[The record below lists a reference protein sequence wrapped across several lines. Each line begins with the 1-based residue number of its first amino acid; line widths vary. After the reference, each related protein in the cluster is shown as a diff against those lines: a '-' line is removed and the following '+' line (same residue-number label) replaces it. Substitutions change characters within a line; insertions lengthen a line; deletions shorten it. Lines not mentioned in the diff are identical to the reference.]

1 LPEIVKVVDITQN
14 QVLFES
20 RSTKNSTINQNI
32 LTTNKK
38 IKQDKMSFEHKH
50 VIITG
55 GSSGIGKAIA
65 LKFAQT
71 GAHLA
76 IVARTPLMLEATK
89 TELEQ
94 ARLYSTQ
101 KVLALRANVACVAEV
116 TAAIESAIA
125 QLGPPDLL
133 ITAAGIAHPGHFRD
147 LPLSIFEETM
157 ATNYFGSLYSIKAVL
172 PAMEQQR
179 KGHIVLISSGAGLVG
194 LYGYTP
200 YSPSKFALRGL
211 AESLRGELKQWGI
224 DVAIIYPPD
233 TDTPQL
239 AAENRTKPLATQR
252 ITATAKTW
260 TAEAV
265 AEVIMHGVEQKAFEI
280 TPGLEMT
287 LLAKLHSVIAPGFH
301 WYCDRIVA
309 KVYKS

>member
-1 LPEIVKVVDITQN
+1 MIARQ
-14 QVLFES
+14 LFEH
-20 RSTKNSTINQNI
+20 Q
-32 LTTNKK
+32 
-38 IKQDKMSFEHKH
+38 H

-65 LKFAQT
+65 LKLARS
-71 GAHLA
+71 GAHLS
-76 IVARTPLMLEATK
+76 IIARTPSTLEAAK
-89 TELEQ
+89 TELEA
-94 ARLYSTQ
+94 ARLSPKQ
-101 KVLALRANVACVAEV
+101 KILALRADVACVAEV
-116 TAAIESAIA
+116 TGAIEKAIA

-147 LPLSIFEETM
+147 LPLSVFEQTM
-157 ATNYFGSLYSIKAVL
+157 ATNYFGTLYSIKAVL
-172 PAMEQQR
+172 HAMEQRR

-211 AESLRGELKQWGI
+211 AESLRGELKEWGI
-224 DVAIIYPPD
+224 YVAIAYPPD

-239 AAENRTKPLATQR
+239 AAENLTKPLATQK

-265 AEVIMHGVEQKAFEI
+265 AEAIIRGVEQKAFEI

-287 LLAKLHSVIAPGFH
+287 LLAKLHSAIAPGFR
-301 WYCDRIVA
+301 WYCDRIAA
-309 KVYKS
+309 KVARL

>member
-1 LPEIVKVVDITQN
+1 MARQ
-14 QVLFES
+14 
-20 RSTKNSTINQNI
+20 
-32 LTTNKK
+32 
-38 IKQDKMSFEHKH
+38 SFEPQH

-65 LKFAQT
+65 LKLAKS
-71 GAHLA
+71 GAHLS
-76 IVARTPLMLEATK
+76 IMARTSSTLEATK
-89 TELEQ
+89 IELEA
-94 ARLYSTQ
+94 ARISPKQ
-101 KVLALRANVACVAEV
+101 RVLALMVDVSCVAEV
-116 TAAIESAIA
+116 TAAIEHAIA

-147 LPLSIFEETM
+147 LPLSVFEQTM
-157 ATNYFGSLYSIKAVL
+157 AINYFGSLYSIKAVL
-172 PAMEQQR
+172 PAMEQHR

-211 AESLRGELKQWGI
+211 AESLRGELKEWGI
-224 DVAIIYPPD
+224 FLAIAYPPD

-239 AAENRTKPLATQR
+239 AAESLTKPLATQR

-260 TAEAV
+260 TAEDV
-265 AEVIMHGVEQKAFEI
+265 ADAIIRGVEQKAFEI

-287 LLAKLHSVIAPGFH
+287 LLAKFYRVIAPGFR
-301 WYCDRIVA
+301 WYCDRIVVNVS
-309 KVYKS
+309 KLSKKSLR

>member
-1 LPEIVKVVDITQN
+1 MMARK
-14 QVLFES
+14 LFEH
-20 RSTKNSTINQNI
+20 Q
-32 LTTNKK
+32 
-38 IKQDKMSFEHKH
+38 H

-65 LKFAQT
+65 LKLAHS
-71 GAHLA
+71 GANLS
-76 IVARTPLMLEATK
+76 IIARTSSTLEAAK
-89 TELEQ
+89 TELEA
-94 ARLYSTQ
+94 ARLSPKQ
-101 KVLALRANVACVAEV
+101 RVLALTADVACVAEV
-116 TAAIESAIA
+116 TEAIERAIA

-133 ITAAGIAHPGHFRD
+133 ITAAGIAHPGHFRK
-147 LPLSIFEETM
+147 LPLSVFEETM

-172 PAMEQQR
+172 PAMEPRR

-211 AESLRGELKQWGI
+211 AESLRGELKEWGI
-224 DVAIIYPPD
+224 DVAIAYPPD

-239 AAENRTKPLATQR
+239 VAENLTKPLATQR

-265 AEVIMHGVEQKAFEI
+265 AEAIIHGVEQKAFEI

-287 LLAKLHSVIAPGFH
+287 LLAKFYSVIAPGFR
-301 WYCDRIVA
+301 WYCDCIVA
-309 KVYKS
+309 KVTNR

>member
-1 LPEIVKVVDITQN
+1 MARQ
-14 QVLFES
+14 
-20 RSTKNSTINQNI
+20 
-32 LTTNKK
+32 
-38 IKQDKMSFEHKH
+38 SFEHQH

-65 LKFAQT
+65 LKLAKS
-71 GAHLA
+71 GAHLS
-76 IVARTPLMLEATK
+76 IMARTSSTLEATK
-89 TELEQ
+89 IELEA
-94 ARLYSTQ
+94 ARISPTQ
-101 KVLALRANVACVAEV
+101 RVLALMVDVSCVAEV
-116 TAAIESAIA
+116 TAAIEHAIA

-147 LPLSIFEETM
+147 LPLSVFEQTM

-172 PAMEQQR
+172 PAMEQRR

-211 AESLRGELKQWGI
+211 AESLRGELKEWGI
-224 DVAIIYPPD
+224 FLAIAYPPD

-239 AAENRTKPLATQR
+239 AAESLTKPLATQR

-260 TAEAV
+260 TAEDV
-265 AEVIMHGVEQKAFEI
+265 ADAIIRGVEQKAFEI

-287 LLAKLHSVIAPGFH
+287 LLAKFYSVIAPGFR
-301 WYCDRIVA
+301 WYCDRIVVNVS
-309 KVYKS
+309 KLSKKSLR

>member
-1 LPEIVKVVDITQN
+1 MARQ
-14 QVLFES
+14 
-20 RSTKNSTINQNI
+20 
-32 LTTNKK
+32 
-38 IKQDKMSFEHKH
+38 SFEHQH

-65 LKFAQT
+65 LQLARS
-71 GAHLA
+71 GAHLS
-76 IVARTPLMLEATK
+76 IIARTPLTLEAAK
-89 TELEQ
+89 AELEA
-94 ARLYSTQ
+94 ARLSPEQ
-101 KVLALRANVACVAEV
+101 RVLALTADVACVAEV
-116 TAAIESAIA
+116 TGAIESAIA

-133 ITAAGIAHPGHFRD
+133 ITSAGIAHPGHFRD
-147 LPLSIFEETM
+147 LPLSVFEQTM
-157 ATNYFGSLYSIKAVL
+157 ATNYFGTLYSIKAVL
-172 PAMEQQR
+172 PAMEQRR

-211 AESLRGELKQWGI
+211 AESLRGELKEWGI
-224 DVAIIYPPD
+224 DVAIAYPPD

-239 AAENRTKPLATQR
+239 AAENLTKPLATQK

-265 AEVIMHGVEQKAFEI
+265 ADAIIRGVEQKAFEI

-287 LLAKLHSVIAPGFH
+287 LLAKFYSAIAPGFR
-301 WYCDRIVA
+301 WYCDRIAA
-309 KVYKS
+309 KVCKLSKESLR

>member
-1 LPEIVKVVDITQN
+1 MARQ
-14 QVLFES
+14 
-20 RSTKNSTINQNI
+20 
-32 LTTNKK
+32 
-38 IKQDKMSFEHKH
+38 SFEHQH

-65 LKFAQT
+65 LKLARS
-71 GAHLA
+71 GAHLS
-76 IVARTPLMLEATK
+76 IIARTPSTLEAAK
-89 TELEQ
+89 AELEA
-94 ARLYSTQ
+94 ARLSPEQ
-101 KVLALRANVACVAEV
+101 RVLELAADVACVDEV
-116 TAAIESAIA
+116 TEAIERAIA

-133 ITAAGIAHPGHFRD
+133 ITSAGMAHPGHFRD
-147 LPLSIFEETM
+147 LPLSVFEETM
-157 ATNYFGSLYSIKAVL
+157 ATNYFGTLYSIKAVL
-172 PAMEQQR
+172 PAMEQRR

-211 AESLRGELKQWGI
+211 AESLRGEMKEWGI
-224 DVAIIYPPD
+224 DVAIAYPPD

-239 AAENRTKPLATQR
+239 AAEKLTKPLATQR

-265 AEVIMHGVEQKAFEI
+265 AEAIIHGVEQKAFEI

-287 LLAKLHSVIAPGFH
+287 LLAKLHSAIAPGFR
-301 WYCDRIVA
+301 WYCDQIVERVA
-309 KVYKS
+309 RL

>member
-1 LPEIVKVVDITQN
+1 M
-14 QVLFES
+14 LFEH
-20 RSTKNSTINQNI
+20 Q
-32 LTTNKK
+32 
-38 IKQDKMSFEHKH
+38 HA
-50 VIITG
+50 IITG

-65 LKFAQT
+65 LKLARS
-71 GAHLA
+71 GANLS
-76 IVARTPLMLEATK
+76 IIARTPSTLEAAK
-89 TELEQ
+89 AELEA
-94 ARLYSTQ
+94 ARSHPKQ
-101 KVLALRANVACVAEV
+101 RILALTADVACVDEV
-116 TAAIESAIA
+116 TGAIENAIA

-133 ITAAGIAHPGHFRD
+133 ITSAGMAHPGHFRD
-147 LPLSIFEETM
+147 LPLSVFEQTM
-157 ATNYFGSLYSIKAVL
+157 ATNYFGTLYSIKAVL
-172 PAMEQQR
+172 PAMERRR

-211 AESLRGELKQWGI
+211 AESLRGELNEWGI
-224 DVAIIYPPD
+224 DVAIAYPPD

-239 AAENRTKPLATQR
+239 ATENLTKPLATQR

-265 AEVIMHGVEQKAFEI
+265 AEAIIRGVVQKAFEI

-287 LLAKLHSVIAPGFH
+287 LLAKLHSAIAPGVR

-309 KVYKS
+309 QVAKL

>member
-1 LPEIVKVVDITQN
+1 MMAKE
-14 QVLFES
+14 LFEH
-20 RSTKNSTINQNI
+20 Q
-32 LTTNKK
+32 
-38 IKQDKMSFEHKH
+38 H

-65 LKFAQT
+65 LKLARS
-71 GAHLA
+71 GANLS
-76 IVARTPLMLEATK
+76 IIARTPSTLEAAK
-89 TELEQ
+89 TELEA
-94 ARLYSTQ
+94 ARLSPEQ
-101 KVLALRANVACVAEV
+101 RILALRADVACVAEV
-116 TAAIESAIA
+116 TGAIEKAIA

-147 LPLSIFEETM
+147 LPLSVFEETM
-157 ATNYFGSLYSIKAVL
+157 ATNYFGSLYSIKAVF
-172 PAMEQQR
+172 PAMEQRR

-211 AESLRGELKQWGI
+211 AESLRGELKEWGI
-224 DVAIIYPPD
+224 CVAIAYPPD

-239 AAENRTKPLATQR
+239 AAENLTKPLATQK

-265 AEVIMHGVEQKAFEI
+265 AEAIIRGVEQKVFEI

-287 LLAKLHSVIAPGFH
+287 LLAKLHSAIAPGFR
-301 WYCDRIVA
+301 WYCDQIVA
-309 KVYKS
+309 KVAKL